1 MISSLQ
7 RLVRTPYFDT
17 YLNHLTTDNLHE
29 ALVQSEVFMV
39 DILKNLNDDDL
50 QKRYAS
56 DKWTIAEVVH
66 HIIETEMIFN
76 YRALRI
82 ARESEP
88 QNIEGFDE
96 NLYAQESYLESFTVE
111 ELIQFFKAQRQSTML
126 LLKTFKPAQ
135 LEKIGVASG
144 KEVQTEALFYITAGH
159 TLHHAKVILERYL

>member
-17 YLNHLTTDNLHE
+17 YLNHLTTDDLLE
-29 ALVQSEVFMV
+29 ALAQSEVFMIDV
-39 DILKNLNDDDL
+39 LKDLNDQDL
-50 QKRYAS
+50 QKRYAEE
-56 DKWTIAEVVH
+56 KWTIAEVVH

-82 ARESEP
+82 AREQEH
-88 QNIEGFDE
+88 QDIEGFDE
-96 NLYAQESYLESFTVE
+96 NKYVEASHLEGFSVT

-126 LLKTFKPAQ
+126 LLKTFTPEQ
-135 LEKIGVASG
+135 LQKTGLASG

-159 TLHHAKVILERYL
+159 TIHHAKVILERYL